1 MRIESHAK
9 SYKSEKFRNM
19 LKNKVIAG
27 ETFVSPAIMFWNIQ
41 SLLLPIFVFFLFLH
55 AHLFL
60 DKSVA
65 LTSS

>member
-1 MRIESHAK
+1 MRTVSGAK
-9 SYKSEKFRNM
+9 SYTSGKIRNM
-19 LKNKVIAG
+19 AKQKEITG
-27 ETFVSPAIMFWNIQ
+27 ETLVSPVIMFWNIH

-65 LTSS
+65 LSSS